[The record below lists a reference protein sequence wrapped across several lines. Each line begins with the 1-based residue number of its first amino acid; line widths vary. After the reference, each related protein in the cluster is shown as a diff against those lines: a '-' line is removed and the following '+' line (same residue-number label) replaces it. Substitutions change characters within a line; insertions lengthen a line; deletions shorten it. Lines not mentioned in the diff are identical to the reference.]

1 MKTSGDIGHTF
12 RDLGNTIYVV
22 VVFQLRLLLISE
34 VFFDGNTRKEVEGR
48 TIDGYS
54 LFKKGIRP
62 EWEDIANRN
71 GSEYTCR
78 KTMTVEL
85 VDFFWENLV
94 FALIGEM
101 IDENDE
107 ICGCRVVDK
116 SKKGNNRTTFR
127 LELWLRSSNQE
138 IGERIKARMLE
149 ALVEGDGGKS
159 VKAKYPEFEYKKRTP

>member
-1 MKTSGDIGHTF
+1 MCKC
-12 RDLGNTIYVV
+12 N
-22 VVFQLRLLLISE
+22 SE

-62 EWEDIANRN
+62 EWEDLANRS

-78 KTMTVEL
+78 RTMTVEM
-85 VDFFWENLV
+85 VDLYWENLV
-94 FALIGEM
+94 MALVGET

-116 SKKGNNRTTFR
+116 SKKGNSRTTFR

-138 IGERIKARMLE
+138 VGERIKARMLDI
-149 ALVEGDGGKS
+149 LVEGDGSAKSGKP
-159 VKAKYPEFEYKKRTP
+159 KYPEFEYKKRAP